1 MQKFL
6 EDEDEH
12 KELVTEEKLAK
23 RFRHGRN
30 GDHLMGVP
38 FECDIC
44 HFRNCNLRDP
54 DWELSKDRFALLCIR
69 RACLD
74 ALWSRETSTVSSNL
88 NRLRLDYHDSMD
100 SISMKDPLPVLGRT
114 DICDKVGMKVAMM
127 TLNAS
132 TREGKYTT
140 NLQFDSMRRT
150 PTWYANAYG
159 AGENSTKES
168 IFSSDMKKLYATEA
182 PTASKWF
189 PRFMLGAKRRMGVT
203 CRQNEALTVPQLL
216 AMLEVAEGDWQRS

>member
-1 MQKFL
+1 MDARNFMTWRGPCLVCGKVRRHGAGIFCGNFLRARGPFPPCLAVWCGECYHQYPHDPFPVQKFL
-6 EDEDEH
+6 EDKDKHE
-12 KELVTEEKLAK
+12 ELVTEEKLAK

-54 DWELSKDRFALLCIR
+54 DWELSKDRFALLCIQ

-132 TREGKYTT
+132 T
-140 NLQFDSMRRT
+140 
-150 PTWYANAYG
+150 
-159 AGENSTKES
+159 
-168 IFSSDMKKLYATEA
+168 
-182 PTASKWF
+182 
-189 PRFMLGAKRRMGVT
+189 
-203 CRQNEALTVPQLL
+203 
-216 AMLEVAEGDWQRS
+216 